1 MRLKSMHHE
10 ALDEMRR
17 LIETHLD
24 PHGTLQVLDVGS
36 LDVGGGD
43 GIGSFRPL
51 FARAGWHYTGLDMVA
66 GANVDRVVRHGWRW
80 PLRSRRF
87 DLVISGQAL
96 EHAPRFWETWRE
108 MVRVTRAGGLLFL
121 IVPAKGLEHRCPVDC
136 WRFYPDAMRALAELE
151 GLELLEAS
159 TRWANVW
166 GDTIGVFRRPRRPL
180 RWPWAFLRE
189 RLRDAAGTVL
199 GYWLGHGRP
208 APAAATVAPGEPTA
222 GDGSA
227 EQQVELAAAPYRERF
242 NRSLAE
248 WFSYFQRDMIFDQVR
263 WMGVKALK
271 NPMDCWVY
279 QQLLAELRPR
289 VVVELGSAHGG
300 STLFLLNMLDL
311 LGEGVVVSVDRDRR
325 TFALDHPRLR
335 RVDGD
340 LADPAVIEQVSAL
353 CAGDGPVLVVHDAD
367 HHRDAVLRDLRN
379 FAPLVTVGSWFIVED
394 GIVDVL
400 PELPGVPPGIAGPF
414 AAVVAFLDESPEFEI
429 DRSREGCVMTCNPGG
444 FLRRVQPAGTGA

>member
-1 MRLKSMHHE
+1 MHAE

-17 LIETHLD
+17 LIETYLD
-24 PHGTLQVLDVGS
+24 PDRSLEVLDIGS
-36 LDVGGGD
+36 LDVGGACGD
-43 GIGSFRPL
+43 GSFRPL

-66 GANVDRVVRHGWRW
+66 GPNVDRVVHHGWRW

-108 MVRVTRAGGLLFL
+108 MVRMVRPGGLLFL
-121 IVPAKGLEHRCPVDC
+121 IVPAKGLEHRYPVDC
-136 WRFYPDAMRALAELE
+136 WRFYPDSMGALAELE
-151 GLELLEAS
+151 GLELLQVA

-166 GDTIGVFRRPRRPL
+166 GDTIGVFRRPHRPP
-180 RWPWAFLRE
+180 RWSSAFLRE
-189 RLRDAAGTVL
+189 HLRDAVGTVL
-199 GYWLGHGRP
+199 GYWLGHDRR
-208 APAAATVAPGEPTA
+208 ASVAATAAAGEPTA
-222 GDGSA
+222 ETVPADRRVA
-227 EQQVELAAAPYRERF
+227 LAAAPHRERF

-248 WFSYFQRDMIFDQVR
+248 WFSYFQRDMVFDQVH
-263 WMGVKALK
+263 WMGVKTVK

-311 LGEGVVVSVDRDRR
+311 LGDGAVVSVDRDRR
-325 TFALDHPRLR
+325 TFALNHPRLR

-340 LADPAVIEQVSAL
+340 LADPKVIEQVYAL
-353 CAGDGPVLVVHDAD
+353 CAGAGPVLVVHDAD
-367 HHRDAVLRDLRN
+367 HQRDAVLRDLRN

-400 PELPGVPPGIAGPF
+400 PEFPGVPPGVPGPL
-414 AAVVAFLDESPEFEI
+414 AAVLAFLDENPGFEM
-429 DRSREGCVMTCNPGG
+429 DRSREGCVITYNPGG
-444 FLRRVQPAGTGA
+444 FLRRVRPADTGGCDVA